1 MSMLRG
7 FLLLT
12 GFLLLGE
19 SLAFVLAWPIP
30 GGVVG
35 MIMLTAWLM
44 LHGRVSQDLA
54 TASQALIAFLTMLI
68 MPGVVGIYF
77 LAGQLAGQWL
87 AITVSLVLGT
97 LLSVLT
103 TLWLMARFT
112 PAARAGATHE

>member
-1 MSMLRG
+1 MLRG

-19 SLAFVLAWPIP
+19 SLVFLFGWPVH

-35 MIMLTAWLM
+35 MIALTLSLM
-44 LHGRVSQDLA
+44 LRGRVSEDLGM
-54 TASQALIAFLTMLI
+54 ASQALIAFLTMLI

-77 LAGQLAGQWL
+77 LGDQLAGQWL
-87 AITVSLVLGT
+87 PIAVSLIVGT

-103 TLWLMARFT
+103 TLGLMARFT
-112 PAARAGATHE
+112 PGARRSKAHE